1 MNVIPQRRRIF
12 LRWCSFKVY
21 TVILFWQSLYGVVM
35 QSLYYKLQLDLPTN
49 AAIGPS
55 PVQKRAATSKN
66 HTTCTLPGDVISH
79 NLIHNCY
86 GR

>member
-35 QSLYYKLQLDLPTN
+35 QSLDLPTN

-55 PVQKRAATSKN
+55 PVQRRAATSKN
-66 HTTCTLPGDVISH
+66 PTT
-79 NLIHNCY
+79 
-86 GR
+86 